1 MSTIQS
7 NIIPLPLPANP
18 TGVRRLVPEG
28 TALQRG
34 EHGVLRCTITG
45 DRTYE
50 GVTAVRLFPISYGDQ
65 FVSLRFTDEMDKEK
79 EIGIIERL
87 SDFPPETV
95 KQVHESLDRHYHE
108 RVIRRIHKIK
118 QRYGQLFFTVET
130 DSGPVE
136 FVMPW
141 RHDRAEEY
149 GAKGRVLLDS
159 LNNRYLVP
167 DLDALLPKE
176 KQLLVSFIYW

>member
-1 MSTIQS
+1 MTQT

-28 TALQRG
+28 TVLQRG
-34 EHGVLRCTITG
+34 DHDSLRCTIAG
-45 DRTYE
+45 DRTYD
-50 GVTAVRLFPISYGDQ
+50 GVSAVRLFPISYGDQ
-65 FVSLRFTDEMDKEK
+65 FVSLRYTDEADKER

-87 SDFPPETV
+87 ADFPPQTIEE
-95 KQVHESLDRHYHE
+95 VHKSLQRHYHE
-108 RVIRRIHKIK
+108 QIIRRIHKIK
-118 QRYGQLFFTVET
+118 QRYGQLFFQIET
-130 DSGPVE
+130 DSGSVE

-149 GAKGRVLLDS
+149 GTQGRVLLDS
-159 LNNRYLVP
+159 LNNRYLIP
-167 DLDALLPKE
+167 DLDALTPKE